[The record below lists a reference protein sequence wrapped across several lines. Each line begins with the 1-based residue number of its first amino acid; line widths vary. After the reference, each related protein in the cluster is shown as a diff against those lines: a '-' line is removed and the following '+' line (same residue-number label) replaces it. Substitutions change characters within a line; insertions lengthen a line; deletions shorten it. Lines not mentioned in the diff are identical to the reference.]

1 MLLYLQGYLV
11 ILNYIHDT
19 LHKKREKVI
28 FSCAVWQ
35 IADAKHNSFCALG
48 RMRRR
53 KEGGEQ
59 TNKQDLELMASICL

>member
-19 LHKKREKVI
+19 LHKKREKS
-28 FSCAVWQ
+28 FSHVQ
-35 IADAKHNSFCALG
+35 SGRLLIPFNSFCALG

>member
-11 ILNYIHDT
+11 ILHYIHDT

-35 IADAKHNSFCALG
+35 IADTFQLILCFGEDEKEEG
-48 RMRRR
+48 RR
-53 KEGGEQ
+53 
-59 TNKQDLELMASICL
+59 